1 MLPNAEN
8 ADISIDKLEKY
19 LLSDHHPVGRSKAEF
34 FRALGFSPQAVEE
47 LRQRL
52 LEIAKTGKVIDKIRS
67 PFGDK
72 YVVDD
77 VIEGPTGRRASLRTV
92 WLMEQG
98 TPRFITAYPT
108 GEQVDK

>member
-8 ADISIDKLEKY
+8 AQISIDKLEKY
-19 LLSDHHPVGRSKAEF
+19 LLSEAHPVGRSKAEF
-34 FRALGFSPQAVEE
+34 FKALGFSPQTVEE
-47 LRQRL
+47 LWQGL
-52 LEIAKTGKVIDKIRS
+52 LEIAKTGKVIDKIS
-67 PFGDK
+67 SLFGDK
-72 YVVDD
+72 YIVDD
-77 VIEGPTGRRASLRTV
+77 VIEGPTGRSARIRTV